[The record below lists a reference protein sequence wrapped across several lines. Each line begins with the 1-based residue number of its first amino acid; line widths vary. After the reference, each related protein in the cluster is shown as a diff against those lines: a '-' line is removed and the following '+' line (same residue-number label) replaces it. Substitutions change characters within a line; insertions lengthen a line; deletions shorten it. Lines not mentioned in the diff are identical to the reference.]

1 MSKVALVTDS
11 TSYIPRDIRA
21 KYPITVVP
29 QVVIWEGQTYE
40 DDVTITPQELYTRL
54 RTAKTMPS
62 TSQVSVVNMH
72 HAYDTLLEQGYD
84 VLGIFLSQKLSGT
97 WQSAQLAREELKS
110 GKEKVDFV
118 DSQTTAMALG
128 FIVLQV
134 ARAAMDGAS
143 LADCKALAE
152 KGREHVGVY
161 LTVETLEFLHRGG
174 RIGGAQRFLGTALNL
189 KPILEVTGGRVEPVE
204 RVRTKGKALDRI
216 VELVAERCKGKSPVR
231 MATLHADSETD
242 AKDHAR
248 QDRAHRST
256 RLNLCLPPS
265 ARLSAQILVR
275 ARWDSPGWRGCKF
288 SNRDCSEQ
296 KDVLQASFCLQV

>member
-11 TSYIPRDIRA
+11 TSYIPRNIRE

-40 DDVTITPQELYTRL
+40 DDVTITPEQFYTRL
-54 RTAKTMPS
+54 RTAKVMPS

-72 HAYDTLLEQGYD
+72 NAYSKLLEQGYE
-84 VLGIFLSQKLSGT
+84 VLGIFLSEKLSGT
-97 WQSAQLAREELKS
+97 WQSANLAREELKS

-118 DSQTTAMALG
+118 DSRTTAMAMG
-128 FIVLQV
+128 FIVLEV
-134 ARAAMDGAS
+134 AKAAVEGAS

-216 VELVAERCKGKSPVR
+216 VELVAERCAGKSPVR

-242 AKDHAR
+242 AKVTLDKITA
-248 QDRAHRST
+248 
-256 RLNLCLPPS
+256 
-265 ARLSAQILVR
+265 LVHPVESVF
-275 ARWDSPGWRGCKF
+275 AAVSPAVGANTGPGTVGLAWMAGM
-288 SNRDCSEQ
+288 
-296 KDVLQASFCLQV
+296 